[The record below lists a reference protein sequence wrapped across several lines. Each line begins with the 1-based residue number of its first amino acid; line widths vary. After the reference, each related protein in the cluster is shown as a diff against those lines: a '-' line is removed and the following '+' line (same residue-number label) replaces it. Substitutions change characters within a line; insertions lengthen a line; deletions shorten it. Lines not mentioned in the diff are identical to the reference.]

1 MLNWTTTL
9 RFAIALGSVVI
20 LGRLGISPANAQPEV
35 TLRFPQHHVARV
47 LVESSPSRP
56 DNYLAF
62 PAVLDL
68 GADVLVS
75 FKRGRRHGGDAE
87 AKLEW
92 LRLAG
97 PAREVTPPR
106 PLVADAGKI
115 MQMGEWVRFPNGDIA
130 NYVDVQQVD
139 ASGRNRRTGTIGV
152 RSNDGGRTFGTPQ
165 PLGLVDAVEYG
176 YPFSFVVEGKST
188 WMLVMTFSDLTGG
201 YSVYPRR
208 PHAGPVCVLRSD
220 DDGTTWRFVKNL
232 TETFGNLPINESFF
246 IRHGDGFLVVTRGYD
261 ERARLHLVDADFR
274 LLRQADLT
282 EDCPLIDRYVGRPR
296 LFVRDGA
303 TYLIGRNWL
312 GTPKLAE
319 QGLDTDRIPPAD
331 VMRLCLFRL
340 DPDRLAVTSAT
351 LLDNQASENVT
362 DGYYPSPYFR
372 TVGDVTYLNVVDYKG
387 VARQPPRIIE
397 LEFLW
402 DEVR

>member
-1 MLNWTTTL
+1 MT
-9 RFAIALGSVVI
+9 IALGLVSI
-20 LGRLGISPANAQPEV
+20 FGSLGMSAANAQTDIE
-35 TLRFPQHHVARV
+35 LRFPQHRVARV

-56 DNYLAF
+56 DHYLAF

-68 GADVLVS
+68 GEDVLVS
-75 FKRGRRHGGDAE
+75 FKRGLRHGGDAE
-87 AKLEW
+87 ATLEW
-92 LRLAG
+92 LRIAG
-97 PAREVTPPR
+97 PSREAGQPR

-139 ASGRNRRTGTIGV
+139 ASGRNRRTGTLGV
-152 RSNDGGRTFGTPQ
+152 RSTDGGRTFGTPQ
-165 PLGLVDAVEYG
+165 PLGLVDGVEYG
-176 YPFSFVVEGKST
+176 YPFSFLVEGNTT

-201 YSVYPRR
+201 YSVYRRR

-220 DDGTTWRFVKNL
+220 DDGTTWQFVKNL
-232 TETFGNLPINESFF
+232 TETFGNLPINESYF

-261 ERARLHLVDADFR
+261 ERVRLHLVDARFR

-303 TYLIGRNWL
+303 TYLIGRNWVGKHRSATRGPDPDSIL
-312 GTPKLAE
+312 S
-319 QGLDTDRIPPAD
+319 AD

-372 TVGDVTYLNVVDYKG
+372 AVGDVTYLHVVDYKG
-387 VARQPPRIIE
+387 VDRKPPQIIE